1 MRITYRTMNILS
13 TSALSKHFGGVR
25 ALDRLDINVEKG
37 QIHGLIGPNG
47 SGKSTFFNVV
57 SGLLPVTEGKI
68 HFNSTDIT
76 NLKPYVITSMGI
88 GRTFQRATLMPNLD
102 CLENV
107 VLGTYCRTKMDL
119 LGTFLHTPFASS
131 AQETR
136 VRQKALEL
144 LKFVGLADSV
154 GRWAGELAWVECQ
167 LLQIARALASEPKLL
182 LLDEPT
188 AGMGSEETKRV
199 DELIREIRDNMG
211 LTVILVAHDVNL
223 VMGISDQV
231 TVINFGKKIAE
242 GLPTHVR
249 NDPKVVEAYLGKD

>member
-1 MRITYRTMNILS
+1 MNILS
-13 TSALSKHFGGVR
+13 TSALSKNFGGIR
-25 ALDRLDINVEKG
+25 ALDKLDINVEKG

-76 NLKPYVITSMGI
+76 HFKPHVITSTGI
-88 GRTFQRATLMPNLD
+88 CRTFQKATLMPNSN

-107 VLGTYCRTKMDL
+107 MLGTYCHTKTDL
-119 LGTFLHTPFASS
+119 LGTFFRLPFTRS

-136 VRQKALEL
+136 VKQKALEL
-144 LKFVGLADSV
+144 LKFVGLADSAE
-154 GRWAGELAWVECQ
+154 RWAGELAWVECQ

-188 AGMGSEETKRV
+188 AGMGSEETQRV
-199 DELIREIRDNMG
+199 DELIREIRDNRG

-223 VMGISDQV
+223 VMGISDQI

-242 GLPTHVR
+242 GLPAQVR
-249 NDPKVVEAYLGKD
+249 NDPKVVEAYLGQD

>member
-1 MRITYRTMNILS
+1 MEILS

-25 ALDRLDINVEKG
+25 ALDKLDITVEKG
-37 QIHGLIGPNG
+37 QIHSLIGPNG

-68 HFNSTDIT
+68 HFNSADIT
-76 NLKPYVITSMGI
+76 NLEPYVITSMGI
-88 GRTFQRATLMPNLD
+88 GRTFQRATIMPNLD

-107 VLGTYCRTKMDL
+107 MLGTYCRTRVDL
-119 LGTFLHTPFASS
+119 IGTFFHLPFTSS

-136 VRQKALEL
+136 VKQKALEL
-144 LKFVGLADSV
+144 LEFVGLADSA
-154 GRWAGELAWVECQ
+154 GRWARELAWVECQ
-167 LLQIARALASEPKLL
+167 LLQIARALASEPELL

-188 AGMGSEETKRV
+188 AGMGSEETQRV

-223 VMGISDQV
+223 VMGISDQI

-242 GLPTHVR
+242 GLPAQVR
-249 NDPKVVEAYLGKD
+249 NDPKVVEAYLGQD